1 MLTCNRRL
9 RPKKMRS
16 ILADIRFGLRSL
28 FRTPGLTLV
37 IVLSLAIGIGANT
50 AIFSVVDALLLKPL
64 PYPNPDRLAV
74 LWLRSPGLGIPQD
87 WPSPGQFV
95 DIQNQNRVFA
105 EMAISHGGSMTLT
118 GRDQPERVQVLQ
130 TSSPLFHIL
139 GAKPLI
145 GRLLLPD
152 EDKPGKPLVAILS
165 YGTWKGLFGGDPGIV
180 GHSILLNGK
189 PCAVVGVM
197 QPEFTLNNEV
207 MQTVGGNER
216 SDIYL
221 PLPLGAD
228 AAQRRGDE
236 NYNLTAR
243 LKPGVTMA
251 QAQSDVAVIARRIR
265 EQDKRDPTFTI
276 SVVPLIDQVVGNVRR
291 ALLVLLGSVA
301 LVLLIACANVANLL
315 LSRATARQKE
325 VAIRTALGA
334 SWKRL
339 VRQLLTESVLLGV
352 LGGGAG
358 LAIAFW
364 SLAVVRAI
372 HPGNIPRLDAI
383 GMDGTVL
390 AFTFGVSILTG
401 LAFGIAPA
409 TRAVKADLNST
420 LKAGGRSTQGDGGF
434 SGPRNRLR
442 GALVV
447 SELALSL
454 MLLIGAGLLIRSFIR
469 LEAVPPGFN
478 PSHVISMRVSANGP
492 KYRDDKA
499 TAQFYRE
506 LGDNIMRLPG
516 VKSEGGVSALPFTPS
531 VGWGSIEVE
540 GYTKSASQ
548 PELQVD
554 VRASTT
560 HYFQTMEVPLI
571 EGRFFDSHDTPDGQ
585 QVVIIDQKMA
595 QRFWPH
601 GGAVGKHVWFD
612 PKKPFTIAGVVGV
625 VKQYGLDTDTR
636 MVVYFSEQQTYST
649 LFIVARTTGDPGSL
663 ANSMVREVHALDH
676 DVPVFDVRTMDD
688 RMYDSL
694 ARQRFATTMLGAFA
708 VFAMILAAI
717 GVYGAISYLVT
728 QGAHDIGVRIALGAS
743 RSNILKMVVRRGMGL
758 AGTGI
763 ACGLAGAAALTQLM
777 ASLLFGVSAHDV
789 AAFTAAPVFLAVV
802 ALAACYVPARRAT
815 RVDPMVALRDE

>member
-1 MLTCNRRL
+1 
-9 RPKKMRS
+9 MRS
-16 ILADIRFGLRSL
+16 ILSDFRFG
-28 FRTPGLTLV
+28 FRTLFKSPGLTLV

-50 AIFSVVDALLLKPL
+50 AIFSVVNALLLKPL

-87 WPSPGQFV
+87 WPSPGEFI
-95 DIQNQNRVFA
+95 DIQTQNRVFG
-105 EMAISHGGSMTLT
+105 EMAISQGNSMTLT
-118 GRDQPERVQVLQ
+118 GRDQPERVQVLR
-130 TSSPLFHIL
+130 TSSPLFHML
-139 GAKPLI
+139 GAQPLI
-145 GRLLLPD
+145 GRLLLAD
-152 EDKPGKPLVAILS
+152 EDKPGKPAVAILS

-180 GHSILLNGK
+180 GRNIILNGN
-189 PCAVVGVM
+189 PVAVVGVL
-197 QPEFTLNNEV
+197 QPEFQLNNEV

-216 SDIYL
+216 SDIYMA
-221 PLPLGAD
+221 LPLGAD
-228 AAQRRGDE
+228 AVRDRGNE
-236 NYNLTAR
+236 NFNLTAR

-251 QAQSDVAVIARRIR
+251 QAQADVGIIAGRIR
-265 EQDKRDPTFTI
+265 EQDKRDPTFTV

-291 ALLVLLGSVA
+291 AVLVLLGSVA

-334 SWKRL
+334 GWTRL
-339 VRQLLTESVLLGV
+339 VRQLLSESVLLGV
-352 LGGGAG
+352 LGGASG

-364 SLAVVRAI
+364 SLSVVRAI

-383 GMDGTVL
+383 GIDGTVL

-401 LAFGIAPA
+401 LVFGIAPA
-409 TRAVKADLNST
+409 IRAVRADLNTALRS
-420 LKAGGRSTQGDGGF
+420 GGRSTQGDGGF
-434 SGPRNRLR
+434 ASGSRNRLR
-442 GALVV
+442 GALVI

-454 MLLIGAGLLIRSFIR
+454 MLLIGAGLLIRSFVR
-469 LEAVPPGFN
+469 LEGVPPGFN
-478 PSHVISMRVSANGP
+478 PDHVISMRVSANGP
-492 KYRDDKA
+492 KYHDGKA

-516 VKSEGGVSALPFTPS
+516 VKSQGGVSALPFTPS

-554 VRASTT
+554 IRAATPQ
-560 HYFQTMEVPLI
+560 YFHTMEVPLI
-571 EGRFFDSHDTPDGQ
+571 EGRFFDGHDTPDGQ
-585 QVVIIDQKMA
+585 QAAIIDQKMA
-595 QRFWPH
+595 VRFWPH
-601 GGAVGKHVWFD
+601 GGAIGKHVWFD
-612 PKKPFTIAGVVGV
+612 PKKPFTIVGVVGV

-636 MVVYFSEQQTYST
+636 MVVYFSHQQQTFNSMF
-649 LFIVARTTGDPGSL
+649 LVARTAGDPGAL
-663 ANSMVREVHALDH
+663 ASSMVRAAHALDR
-676 DVPVFDVRTMDD
+676 DVPVYDVRTMND

-694 ARQRFATTMLGAFA
+694 ARQRFATTMLGAFS

-743 RSNILKMVVRRGMGL
+743 RGNILKMVVRRGMGL

-763 ACGLAGAAALTQLM
+763 ACGLIGAAALTRVM
-777 ASLLFGVSAHDV
+777 ASLLFGVGAHDA

-815 RVDPMVALRDE
+815 RVDPMVALREE

>member
-1 MLTCNRRL
+1 
-9 RPKKMRS
+9 MRS
-16 ILADIRFGLRSL
+16 ILSDFRFG
-28 FRTPGLTLV
+28 FRTLFKSPGLTLV

-50 AIFSVVDALLLKPL
+50 AIFSVVNALLLKPL

-87 WPSPGQFV
+87 WPSPGEFIDLQT
-95 DIQNQNRVFA
+95 QNRVFG
-105 EMAISHGGSMTLT
+105 EMAISQGGSMTLT
-118 GRDQPERVQVLQ
+118 GRDQPERVQVLR
-130 TSSPLFHIL
+130 TSSPLFHML
-139 GAKPLI
+139 GAKPLM

-152 EDKPGKPLVAILS
+152 EDKPGKPPVAILS
-165 YGTWKGLFGGDPGIV
+165 YGTWKGLFGGDARIV
-180 GHSILLNGK
+180 GRNITLNGN
-189 PCAVVGVM
+189 PFAVVGVL
-197 QPEFTLNNEV
+197 QPEFLLNNEV

-228 AAQRRGDE
+228 AVRRRGDE
-236 NYNLTAR
+236 NFNLTAR
-243 LKPGVTMA
+243 LRPGVTMA
-251 QAQSDVAVIARRIR
+251 QAQADVSIIAGRIR
-265 EQDKRDPTFTI
+265 EQDKRDPTFTV

-291 ALLVLLGSVA
+291 AVLVLLGSVA

-334 SWKRL
+334 GWTRL
-339 VRQLLTESVLLGV
+339 VRQLLSESVLLGV
-352 LGGGAG
+352 LGGAAG
-358 LAIAFW
+358 LAIAVW
-364 SLAVVRAI
+364 SLSVVRAI

-383 GMDGTVL
+383 GIDGTVL

-401 LAFGIAPA
+401 LVFGIAPA
-409 TRAVKADLNST
+409 IRAVRADLNTALRS
-420 LKAGGRSTQGDGGF
+420 GGRSTQGDGGF
-434 SGPRNRLR
+434 ASGSRNRLR
-442 GALVV
+442 GVLVI

-454 MLLIGAGLLIRSFIR
+454 MLLIGAGLLIRSFVR
-469 LEAVPPGFN
+469 LEGVPAGFN
-478 PSHVISMRVSANGP
+478 PGHVISMRVSANGP
-492 KYRDDKA
+492 KYRDEKA
-499 TAQFYRE
+499 AAQFYRE

-516 VKSEGGVSALPFTPS
+516 VKSQGGVSALPFTPS

-554 VRASTT
+554 MRSATPQ
-560 HYFQTMEVPLI
+560 YFSTMEVPLI
-571 EGRFFDSHDTPDGQ
+571 DGRFFDAHDTPDGQ
-585 QVVIIDQKMA
+585 LAAIIDQKMA

-601 GGAVGKHVWFD
+601 GGAVGKHVWND
-612 PKKPFTIAGVVGV
+612 PKKPYTIVGVVGV

-636 MVVYFSEQQTYST
+636 MVVYYPHAQQPSNLY
-649 LFIVARTTGDPGSL
+649 IVARTSGDPGSL
-663 ANSMVREVHALDH
+663 ASSMVRAAHALDR
-676 DVPVFDVRTMDD
+676 DVPVYDVRTMDD

-743 RSNILKMVVRRGMGL
+743 RGNILKMVVRRGMGL
-758 AGTGI
+758 AGAGI
-763 ACGLAGAAALTQLM
+763 ACGLIGAAALTQLM
-777 ASLLFGVSAHDV
+777 ASLLFGVSAHDA

-815 RVDPMVALRDE
+815 RVDPMVALREE

>member
-1 MLTCNRRL
+1 
-9 RPKKMRS
+9 MRS
-16 ILADIRFGLRSL
+16 ILSDFRFG
-28 FRTPGLTLV
+28 FRTLFKSPGLTLV

-50 AIFSVVDALLLKPL
+50 AIFSVVNALLLKPL

-87 WPSPGQFV
+87 WPSPGEFI
-95 DIQNQNRVFA
+95 DIQAQNRVFG
-105 EMAISHGGSMTLT
+105 EMAISQGNSMTLT
-118 GRDQPERVQVLQ
+118 GRDQPERVQVLR

-139 GAKPLI
+139 GARPLM

-152 EDKPGKPLVAILS
+152 EDKPGKPPVAILS
-165 YGTWKGLFGGDPGIV
+165 YGTWKGLFGGDLGIV
-180 GHSILLNGK
+180 GRNITLNGN
-189 PCAVVGVM
+189 PFAVVGVL
-197 QPEFTLNNEV
+197 QPEFLLNNEV

-221 PLPLGAD
+221 ALPLGAD
-228 AAQRRGDE
+228 AVRDRGNE

-251 QAQSDVAVIARRIR
+251 QAQADVGIIAGRIR
-265 EQDKRDPTFTI
+265 EQDKRDPTFTV

-291 ALLVLLGSVA
+291 AVLVLLGSVA

-334 SWKRL
+334 SWARL
-339 VRQLLTESVLLGV
+339 VRQLLSESVLLGV
-352 LGGGAG
+352 LGGAAG
-358 LAIAFW
+358 LAIAIW
-364 SLAVVRAI
+364 SLSVVRAI
-372 HPGNIPRLDAI
+372 HPGNIPRLDSI
-383 GMDGTVL
+383 GIDGTVL
-390 AFTFGVSILTG
+390 AFTFGVSIFTG
-401 LAFGIAPA
+401 LVFGIAPA
-409 TRAVKADLNST
+409 IRAVRADLNTALRS
-420 LKAGGRSTQGDGGF
+420 GGRSTQGDGGGLG
-434 SGPRNRLR
+434 SGSRNRLR
-442 GALVV
+442 GALVI

-454 MLLIGAGLLIRSFIR
+454 MLLIGAGLLVRSFVR
-469 LEAVPPGFN
+469 LEGVPPGFN
-478 PSHVISMRVSANGP
+478 PDHVISMRVSANGP
-492 KYRDDKA
+492 KYHDDKPVV
-499 TAQFYRE
+499 QFYRE

-516 VKSEGGVSALPFTPS
+516 VKSQGGVSALPFTPS

-540 GYTKSASQ
+540 GYAKSASQ

-554 VRASTT
+554 VRAATA

-571 EGRFFDSHDTPDGQ
+571 DGRFFDAHDTPDGQ
-585 QVVIIDQKMA
+585 AVAIIDQKMA
-595 QRFWPH
+595 QRFWPR
-601 GGAVGKHVWFD
+601 GGAVNKHVWFD
-612 PKKPFTIAGVVGV
+612 PKKPFTIVGVVGV

-636 MVVYFSEQQTYST
+636 MVVYFSHQQQTYNSIF
-649 LFIVARTTGDPGSL
+649 LVARTSGDPGSL
-663 ANSMVREVHALDH
+663 ASSMVRAAHALDR
-676 DVPVFDVRTMDD
+676 DVPVYDVRTMND

-708 VFAMILAAI
+708 VFALILAAI

-743 RSNILKMVVRRGMGL
+743 RGSILKMVVRRGMGL

-763 ACGLAGAAALTQLM
+763 VCGLVGAAALTRVM
-777 ASLLFGVSAHDV
+777 ASMLFGVSAHDA

-802 ALAACYVPARRAT
+802 ALAACYIPARRAT

>member
-1 MLTCNRRL
+1 
-9 RPKKMRS
+9 MRS
-16 ILADIRFGLRSL
+16 ILSDFRFG
-28 FRTPGLTLV
+28 FRTLFKSPGLTLV

-50 AIFSVVDALLLKPL
+50 AIFSVVNALLLKPL

-87 WPSPGQFV
+87 WPSPGEFIDLQT
-95 DIQNQNRVFA
+95 QNRVFG
-105 EMAISHGGSMTLT
+105 EMAISQGGSMTLT
-118 GRDQPERVQVLQ
+118 GRDQPERVQVLR
-130 TSSPLFHIL
+130 TSSPLFHML
-139 GAKPLI
+139 GAKPLM

-152 EDKPGKPLVAILS
+152 EDKPGKPPVAILS
-165 YGTWKGLFGGDPGIV
+165 YGTWKGLFGGDARIV
-180 GHSILLNGK
+180 GRNITLNGN
-189 PCAVVGVM
+189 PFAVVGVL
-197 QPEFTLNNEV
+197 QPEFLLNNEV

-228 AAQRRGDE
+228 AVRRRGDE
-236 NYNLTAR
+236 NFNLTAR

-251 QAQSDVAVIARRIR
+251 QAQADVSIIAGRIR
-265 EQDKRDPTFTI
+265 EQDKRDPTFTV

-291 ALLVLLGSVA
+291 AVLVLLGSVA

-334 SWKRL
+334 GWTRL
-339 VRQLLTESVLLGV
+339 VRQLLSESVLLGV
-352 LGGGAG
+352 LGGAAG
-358 LAIAFW
+358 LAIAVW
-364 SLAVVRAI
+364 SLSVVRAI

-383 GMDGTVL
+383 GIDGTVL

-401 LAFGIAPA
+401 LVFGIAPA
-409 TRAVKADLNST
+409 IRAVRADLNTALRS
-420 LKAGGRSTQGDGGF
+420 GGRSTQGDGGF
-434 SGPRNRLR
+434 ASGSRNRLR
-442 GALVV
+442 GVLVI

-454 MLLIGAGLLIRSFIR
+454 MLLIGAGLLIRSFVR
-469 LEAVPPGFN
+469 LEGVPAGFN
-478 PSHVISMRVSANGP
+478 PGHVISMRVSANGP
-492 KYRDDKA
+492 KYRDEKA
-499 TAQFYRE
+499 AAQFYRE

-516 VKSEGGVSALPFTPS
+516 VKSQGGVSALPFTPS

-554 VRASTT
+554 MRSATPQ
-560 HYFQTMEVPLI
+560 YFSTMEVPLI
-571 EGRFFDSHDTPDGQ
+571 DGRFFDAHDTPDGQ
-585 QVVIIDQKMA
+585 LAAIIDQKMA

-601 GGAVGKHVWFD
+601 GGAVGKHVWND
-612 PKKPFTIAGVVGV
+612 PKKPYTIVGVVGV

-636 MVVYFSEQQTYST
+636 MVVYYPHAQQPSNLY
-649 LFIVARTTGDPGSL
+649 IVARTSGDPGSL
-663 ANSMVREVHALDH
+663 ASSMVRAAHALDR
-676 DVPVFDVRTMDD
+676 DVPVYDVRTMDD

-743 RSNILKMVVRRGMGL
+743 RGNILKMVVRRGMGL
-758 AGTGI
+758 AGAGI
-763 ACGLAGAAALTQLM
+763 ACGLIGAAALTQLM
-777 ASLLFGVSAHDV
+777 ASLLFGVSAHDA

-815 RVDPMVALRDE
+815 RVDPMVALREE

>member
-1 MLTCNRRL
+1 
-9 RPKKMRS
+9 MRS
-16 ILADIRFGLRSL
+16 ILSDFRFG
-28 FRTPGLTLV
+28 FRTLLKSPGLTLV

-50 AIFSVVDALLLKPL
+50 AIFSVVNALLLKPL

-87 WPSPGQFV
+87 WPSPGEFI
-95 DIQNQNRVFA
+95 DIQTQNRVFG
-105 EMAISHGGSMTLT
+105 EMAISIGGSGTLT
-118 GRDQPERVQVLQ
+118 GRDKPERVQMLR

-139 GAKPLI
+139 GAKPLM

-152 EDKPGKPLVAILS
+152 EDKPGKPPVAILS

-180 GHSILLNGK
+180 GRSIFLNGN
-189 PCAVVGVM
+189 PFAVAGVL
-197 QPEFTLNNEV
+197 QPEFQLNNEV

-221 PLPLGAD
+221 PLPLGANAVRD
-228 AAQRRGDE
+228 RGSE
-236 NYNLTAR
+236 NYNVTAR
-243 LKPGVTMA
+243 LKPGVTMSQA
-251 QAQSDVAVIARRIR
+251 QADVSIIAGRIR
-265 EQDKRDPTFTI
+265 EQDKRDPTFTV

-291 ALLVLLGSVA
+291 AVLVLLGSVA

-334 SWKRL
+334 SWARL
-339 VRQLLTESVLLGV
+339 VRQLMSESVLLGL
-352 LGGGAG
+352 LGGAAG
-358 LAIAFW
+358 LALAFW
-364 SLAVVRAI
+364 SLSVVRAI

-383 GMDGTVL
+383 GIDGTVL
-390 AFTFGVSILTG
+390 AFTFGVSIFTG
-401 LAFGIAPA
+401 LVFGVAPA
-409 TRAVKADLNST
+409 IRAVRADLNTALRS
-420 LKAGGRSTQGDGGF
+420 GGRSTQGDGGF
-434 SGPRNRLR
+434 ASGSRNRLR
-442 GALVV
+442 GALVI

-454 MLLIGAGLLIRSFIR
+454 MLLIGAGLLIRSFGR
-469 LEAVPPGFN
+469 LEGVPPGFN
-478 PSHVISMRVSANGP
+478 PDHVISMRVSANGP
-492 KYRDDKA
+492 KYHDDKA

-516 VKSEGGVSALPFTPS
+516 VKSQGGVSALPFTPS

-554 VRASTT
+554 LRAATPQ
-560 HYFQTMEVPLI
+560 YFHTMEVPLI
-571 EGRFFDSHDTPDGQ
+571 EGRFFDAHDTPDGQ
-585 QVVIIDQKMA
+585 QTAIIDQKMA
-595 QRFWPH
+595 ERFWPR
-601 GGAVGKHVWFD
+601 GGAIGKHVWFD
-612 PKKPFTIAGVVGV
+612 PKKPYTIVGVVGV

-636 MVVYFSEQQTYST
+636 MVVFFPHAQYVSNGIY
-649 LFIVARTTGDPGSL
+649 IVARASGDPGSL
-663 ANSMVREVHALDH
+663 ASSMVREVRALDR
-676 DVPVFDVRTMDD
+676 DAPVYDMRTMND
-688 RMYDSL
+688 RLYDSL

-743 RSNILKMVVRRGMGL
+743 RGSILKMVVRRGMGL

-763 ACGLAGAAALTQLM
+763 ACGLIGAAALTRVM
-777 ASLLFGVSAHDV
+777 SSLLFGVSAHDA
-789 AAFTAAPVFLAVV
+789 AAFTAAPVFLAIV

>member
-1 MLTCNRRL
+1 
-9 RPKKMRS
+9 MRS
-16 ILADIRFGLRSL
+16 ILSDFRFG
-28 FRTPGLTLV
+28 FRTLFKSPGLTLV

-50 AIFSVVDALLLKPL
+50 AIFSVVNALLLKPL

-87 WPSPGQFV
+87 WPSPGEFI
-95 DIQNQNRVFA
+95 DIQTQNRVFA
-105 EMAISHGGSMTLT
+105 EMAISQGNSMTLT
-118 GRDQPERVQVLQ
+118 GRDQPERVQVLR

-139 GAKPLI
+139 GAKPLM

-152 EDKPGKPLVAILS
+152 EDRPGRPAVAILS

-180 GHSILLNGK
+180 GRNIILNGN
-189 PCAVVGVM
+189 PCAVVGVL
-197 QPEFTLNNEV
+197 QPEFMLNNEV

-216 SDIYL
+216 SDIYMA
-221 PLPLGAD
+221 LPLGAD
-228 AAQRRGDE
+228 AVRDRGNE

-251 QAQSDVAVIARRIR
+251 EAQADVSIIARRIR
-265 EQDKRDPTFTI
+265 EQDKRDPTFTV
-276 SVVPLIDQVVGNVRR
+276 SVVPLIEQVVGNVRR
-291 ALLVLLGSVA
+291 AVLVLLGSVA

-315 LSRATARQKE
+315 LSRAAARQKE

-334 SWKRL
+334 GWTRL
-339 VRQLLTESVLLGV
+339 VRQLLSESVLLGV
-352 LGGGAG
+352 LGGAAG

-364 SLAVVRAI
+364 SLSVVRAI
-372 HPGNIPRLDAI
+372 HPGNIPRFDAI
-383 GMDGTVL
+383 GIDGTVL
-390 AFTFGVSILTG
+390 AFTFGISILTG
-401 LAFGIAPA
+401 LVFGIAPA
-409 TRAVKADLNST
+409 MRAVRADLNTALRS
-420 LKAGGRSTQGDGGF
+420 GGRSTQGDGGF
-434 SGPRNRLR
+434 GGSRNRLR

-454 MLLIGAGLLIRSFIR
+454 MLLIGAGLLIRSFVR
-469 LEAVPPGFN
+469 LEGVPPGFN
-478 PSHVISMRVSANGP
+478 PDHVISMRVSANGP
-492 KYRDDKA
+492 KYRDDKVVV
-499 TAQFYRE
+499 QFYRE

-516 VKSEGGVSALPFTPS
+516 VTSQGGVSALPFTPS

-554 VRASTT
+554 LREATPQ
-560 HYFQTMEVPLI
+560 YFRTMETPLI
-571 EGRFFDSHDTPDGQ
+571 EGRFFNGHDTPDGQ
-585 QVVIIDQKMA
+585 RAALIDQKMA

-612 PKKPFTIAGVVGV
+612 PKKPYAIVGVVGV

-636 MVVYFSEQQTYST
+636 MVVYFPPASNSMY
-649 LFIVARTTGDPGSL
+649 IVTRTSGDPGSL
-663 ANSMVREVHALDH
+663 ASSMVRAAHALDR
-676 DVPVFDVRTMDD
+676 DVPVYDVRTMQD

-743 RSNILKMVVRRGMGL
+743 RRNILKMVVRRGMGL

-763 ACGLAGAAALTQLM
+763 ACGLVGAAALTRVM

-789 AAFTAAPVFLAVV
+789 AAFTAAPVFLAIV

-815 RVDPMVALRDE
+815 RVDPMVALREE